1 MGSVDPKARI
11 HRKSHQ
17 YKALWPPDDVPMPR
31 TQPDVEDPSLE
42 RRIQDVGEALGS
54 SLSAVKA
61 AIPGDPQG
69 PQNLARAL
77 GLDKV
82 LTSRLLKAIGK
93 GDPMAVLHH
102 VPGPEPLRRVLRA
115 ARKVGVPAATVQSA
129 ERSVEAFDQLIRQE
143 AGDRSSLGAIISAW
157 LPEAREEFELRRKQ
171 SAFKAMSQLKGA
183 ELDMDL
189 SAAFLHPSKDGKRI
203 DVVWANS
210 AIGLKRLRPGAKFR
224 FTSRRMV
231 PDDAT
236 RRPTT
241 LDGEPVEG
249 LDRVRLDEFCIAP
262 PAQMD
267 VHQLG
272 DVLHYTLGGDGYG
285 PRSAVDVVFVEVN
298 LEEIPR
304 ALPKHS
310 KRKAYVYSEVWV
322 PTKTLDLDLFV
333 HEDLYRGADPELL
346 IYDTAIHGLVDVNDP
361 AREIDRLDMTESI
374 QPLGKGTGRIR
385 IAEVPRYADLV
396 RLVFGK
402 MGWEE
407 ERFRGYRVRV
417 EYPIYGSQIVLAF
430 DASSLQ

>member
-1 MGSVDPKARI
+1 M
-11 HRKSHQ
+11 
-17 YKALWPPDDVPMPR
+17 AL
-31 TQPDVEDPSLE
+31 TETASEEQSLE
-42 RRIQDVGEALGS
+42 QRIQRVGAALGRT
-54 SLSAVKA
+54 LTAVKDA
-61 AIPGDPQG
+61 VPGAPQG

-102 VPGPEPLRRVLRA
+102 IPGPEPLRRVLRS
-115 ARKVGVPAATVQSA
+115 ARKLGVPAATLRPA
-129 ERSVEAFDQLIRQE
+129 TEAIEAFDQLIHKD

-189 SAAFLHPSKDGKRI
+189 SAAFLHPSADGKHI

-210 AIGLKRLRPGAKFR
+210 ALGLKRLRPGAVFR
-224 FTSRRMV
+224 FTSQRMV
-231 PDDAT
+231 PDDAE

-241 LDGEPVEG
+241 LDGEPALG
-249 LDRVRLDEFCIAP
+249 LDRVRLDEFCISP
-262 PAQMD
+262 PAEID
-267 VHQLG
+267 VVQHG
-272 DVLHYTLGGDGYG
+272 DALHYTLGGEGYG

-298 LEEIPR
+298 LEEMPRFIPG
-304 ALPKHS
+304 ASP
-310 KRKAYVYSEVWV
+310 RKAYVYSEVWV
-322 PTKTLDLDLFV
+322 PSKVLVLDLFV
-333 HEDLYRGADPELL
+333 HEDLYEGADPELL
-346 IYDTAIHGLVDVNDP
+346 IYDTAIRGLADVNDS
-361 AREIDRLDMTESI
+361 ARDIDRLDMAESI
-374 QPLGKGTGRIR
+374 QPLGRGTGRIR

-402 MGWEE
+402 MGWDD

-430 DASSLQ
+430 EATSATG